1 MFADSI
7 SPTYNPIAGFHCS
20 ALCLQQEYLSMQ
32 IYAEAESKANLFAL
46 PRREQYMWRQPNIAK
61 FCYAR
66 SKCSRKFRT
75 PQDVPTLQMRPRLF
89 YFLFTELSISE
100 AISVLKNC
108 SIRTASISYFG
119 FNC

>member
-1 MFADSI
+1 MF
-7 SPTYNPIAGFHCS
+7 IAVRTEG
-20 ALCLQQEYLSMQ
+20 E
-32 IYAEAESKANLFAL
+32 
-46 PRREQYMWRQPNIAK
+46 
-61 FCYAR
+61 

-108 SIRTASISYFG
+108 SIRMASTSYLG